1 MNNEARSE
9 ESVMKEGILNIQ
21 QEGRKAEVVI
31 DTGHALRGGKN
42 WLAYAKVY
50 CPNIFTAQLVA
61 DRLAKR
67 LGDAVQAAREEAYE
81 LGYEHASGN
90 QPRISGFSRVL

>member
-1 MNNEARSE
+1 
-9 ESVMKEGILNIQ
+9 MKEGILNIQ
-21 QEGRKAEVVI
+21 LDGRKAEVVI
-31 DTGHALRGGKN
+31 DTGHPLRGGKN

-50 CPNIFTAQLVA
+50 CPNVFTAQLVA

-81 LGYEHASGN
+81 LGYEHALDN